1 MDNNTT
7 LLMKDTA
14 SEITGRDIFLRD
26 VLKGLST
33 SPKYL
38 ESKYFY
44 DQAGDSIFQQIMHSP
59 EYYPT
64 NCELEILST
73 QTSAILD
80 PILEKHPSF
89 DLVELGAG
97 DALKSKYLLE
107 YLAHNAVDFSYFP
120 IDISDNVIA
129 NLTDRLPKE
138 IPNLVI
144 TGLQGDY
151 FNMLEKANSLSDKPK
166 LVLFLGSNI
175 GNMFPED
182 ALNFCDKL
190 KSHLKPGDLLLIGFD
205 LKKDPQTILNAYNDS
220 QGFTRNFNLNL
231 LTRINRELAGD
242 FDLNAFTHFPTYNPQ
257 TGSCQSYLV
266 SRKHQEVVIDNHR
279 INFEEHECI
288 HMEISQKYTIEQ
300 ADALA
305 SATGF
310 SPVQYYYDSKRW
322 FLDVIWQC

>member
-1 MDNNTT
+1 
-7 LLMKDTA
+7 MKDTA
-14 SEITGRDIFLRD
+14 SEMTGRDVFLKD
-26 VLKGLST
+26 VLKGLNS

-44 DQAGDSIFQQIMHSP
+44 DQAGDKIFQQIMHSP

-73 QTSAILD
+73 QTAAILD
-80 PILEKHPSF
+80 AILEKHNTF

-97 DALKSKYLLE
+97 DALKSTYLLKYL
-107 YLAHNAVDFSYFP
+107 AKKAVDFTYVP
-120 IDISDNVIA
+120 IDISGNVID
-129 NLTDRLPKE
+129 NLSTHLPKE
-138 IPNLVI
+138 IPNLIVN
-144 TGLQGDY
+144 GLNGDY
-151 FNMLEKANSLSDKPK
+151 FNMLKKANELSVKPK

-190 KSHLKPGDLLLIGFD
+190 KAHLQPGDLLLIGFD

-231 LTRINRELAGD
+231 LTRINSELAGN
-242 FDLNAFTHFPTYNPQ
+242 FDLTAFTHYPTYNPQ

-266 SRKHQEVVIDNHR
+266 SRKQQEVLIDSHL
-279 INFEEHECI
+279 IQFEENECI
-288 HMEISQKYTIEQ
+288 HMEISQKYTTEQ
-300 ADALA
+300 TDALA
-305 SATGF
+305 NATGF
-310 SPVQYYYDSKRW
+310 LPLHYYYDSKRW
-322 FLDVIWQC
+322 FLDVVWEV